1 MAFDMSDVT
10 LRDKF
15 YGCICGAHIGSS
27 MGAIVEGWSYQQV
40 VDEYG
45 VLDDLYPYGRYPDG
59 TQRLA
64 GSTEDGIDRQ
74 KLMITAIIEKG
85 DRVTAEDVRR
95 IWVRD
100 IQPGAAGTISEPFEG
115 ELVKLAKTRMP
126 AREIGR
132 MCDYAGLNSFSR
144 ACHPMGLINAGD
156 VKGAVE
162 DVLEVGQ
169 LYQATNSRG
178 LKWACVTAVA
188 IAAATKPGA
197 TVDSVL
203 AAIFD
208 NLDERQRVESRD
220 DGWYADYAGV
230 NIVDEIKGALE
241 YTKDCRDFKDMREAF
256 ASRYNGIGMPYN
268 ISYANEVVTK
278 GVCVFKMTNAN
289 AKDAIIAASN
299 IGRDTDC
306 IAAIAGGLAGALDG
320 TGSLPAEWI
329 EKVDAATQVLR
340 CTNNKRTMREH
351 ADGLYNAFKNRL
363 RKYKAN
369 AELMDY

>member
-1 MAFDMSDVT
+1 MNVT

-27 MGAIVEGWSYQQV
+27 MGAIVEGWSWRRV
-40 VDEYG
+40 VEEYG

-59 TQRLA
+59 TQRDA

-85 DRVTAEDVRR
+85 GRVTAEDVRR
-95 IWVRD
+95 VWVRD

-115 ELVKLAKTRMP
+115 ELLKLAKTRIP

-156 VKGAVE
+156 VDGAIE

-169 LYQATNSRG
+169 LYQASNSRG

-197 TVDSVL
+197 CVNSVL
-203 AAIFD
+203 QAIFD
-208 NLDERQRVESRD
+208 NLDERQRLDSRE
-220 DGWYADYAGV
+220 DGWYGAYAGM

-241 YTKDCRDFKDMREAF
+241 YTAGCRDFKDMREAF
-256 ASRYNGIGMPYN
+256 DSRYNGVGQPYN

-278 GVCVFKMTNAN
+278 GVCVFKLTNAN
-289 AKDAIIAASN
+289 LKDAIIAASN
-299 IGRDTDC
+299 LGRDTDC
-306 IAAIAGGLAGALDG
+306 IAAIAGGISGALDG
-320 TGSLPAEWI
+320 TGSLPPEWI
-329 EKVDAATQVLR
+329 EKVDAATQTLR
-340 CTNNKRTMREH
+340 CTNNRRTMREH

-363 RKYKAN
+363 RGMSEDVRA
-369 AELMDY
+369 MGMI

>member
-1 MAFDMSDVT
+1 MSVT

-27 MGAIVEGWSYQQV
+27 MGAIVEGWSYQRV
-40 VDEYG
+40 VEKFG
-45 VLDDLYPYGRYPDG
+45 VLDDLHPYGRYPDG
-59 TQRLA
+59 TQRLP

-85 DRVTAEDVRR
+85 GRVTAEDVRK

-156 VKGAVE
+156 VKGAIE
-162 DVLEVGQ
+162 DVMEVGQ

-203 AAIFD
+203 QAIFD
-208 NLDERQRVESRD
+208 NLDERQRVEGRD

-241 YTKDCRDFKDMREAF
+241 YTSGCRDFKDMREAF
-256 ASRYNGIGMPYN
+256 DPYYNGIGQPYN

-278 GVCVFKMTNAN
+278 GVCVFKMTKAN
-289 AKDAIIAASN
+289 LKDAIIAASN
-299 IGRDTDC
+299 LGRDTDC

-320 TGSLPAEWI
+320 TSSLPPEWI
-329 EKVDAATQVLR
+329 TKVDVATQSLR

-351 ADGLYNAFKNRL
+351 ADGLYGAFKNRL
-363 RKYKAN
+363 KKMETAI
-369 AELMDY
+369 ELMNY

>member
-1 MAFDMSDVT
+1 MGVT

-27 MGAIVEGWSYQQV
+27 MGAIVEGWPYSKV
-40 VDEYG
+40 VEVYG
-45 VLDDLYPYGRYPDG
+45 VLDRLLPYGEYPDG
-59 TQRLA
+59 TKREA

-74 KLMITAIIEKG
+74 KLMITAIMEKG
-85 DRVTAEDVRR
+85 DRVTAEDVRS

-115 ELVKLAKTRMP
+115 ELLKLAKTRIP

-144 ACHPMGLINAGD
+144 ACHPIGLINAGD
-156 VKGAVE
+156 IGGAIE

-169 LYQATNSRG
+169 LYQTTNSRG
-178 LKWACVTAVA
+178 LKWACVTAVS
-188 IAAATKPGA
+188 IAAAAKPDA

-203 AAIFD
+203 QAVFD
-208 NLDERQRVESRD
+208 NLDERQRLDSRD

-230 NIVDEIKGALE
+230 NLVDEIKGALE
-241 YTKDCRDFKDMREAF
+241 YTKGCRDFKDLREAF
-256 ASRYNGIGMPYN
+256 DPHYNGYGMPYN

-278 GVCVFKMTNAN
+278 GVCIFRMTGGNV
-289 AKDAIIAASN
+289 KDAIIAASN

-306 IAAIAGGLAGALDG
+306 IAAVAGGISGAL
-320 TGSLPAEWI
+320 TGAASLPAEWI
-329 EKVDAATQVLR
+329 EQVDKATQTLR
-340 CTNNKRTMREH
+340 CTNNRRTMREH

-363 RKYKAN
+363 HRMTAN
-369 AELMDY
+369 AGLMDY